1 MYKPLWATPER
12 QAVLEKLKLLYS
24 TGLCS
29 EGKQNCP
36 VVVKFVKIITD
47 KIGLPNEDNPF
58 MWIIR
63 AAMAAPIAQ
72 KSMTREELHHLPPW
86 LSIEL
91 KEYWKAD
98 DRDARSYLDKL
109 NKRRMHALPGI
120 YHRGNYDSIQKSA
133 DLAKRPLWHIVTLG
147 VSGFTQGRVAKVF
160 IPGLKA
166 TVWVDLKGIKA
177 PSKRQKRR
185 WVRYGKGK
193 APISL
198 DEQIRDRCSQV
209 VKRYLETPY

>member
-1 MYKPLWATPER
+1 
-12 QAVLEKLKLLYS
+12 
-24 TGLCS
+24 
-29 EGKQNCP
+29 
-36 VVVKFVKIITD
+36 
-47 KIGLPNEDNPF
+47 

-86 LSIEL
+86 LSTEL
-91 KEYWKAD
+91 KEYWKAN
-98 DRDARSYLDKL
+98 DREERSCLWKL
-109 NKRRMHALPGI
+109 EKRHLHSLPGI
-120 YHRGNYDSIQKSA
+120 YHRGNYDSIKKSE
-133 DLAKRPLWHIVTLG
+133 DLAKRPLWVIANMG
-147 VSGFTQGRVAKVF
+147 VSAFTLGRVAKVF

-166 TVWVDLKGIKA
+166 TVWVDLQGIKS

-193 APISL
+193 APLSI

-209 VKRYLETPY
+209 VRRYLETPY